1 MYQTKTEIMENI
13 KKITLDEMI
22 NSDLINGL
30 IEKQDKELAE
40 AGWTYNEVKALADS
54 INK

>member
-1 MYQTKTEIMENI
+1 MENI
-13 KKITLDEMI
+13 KTITLDEMI
-22 NSDLINGL
+22 NSDLITDL

-40 AGWTYNEVKALADS
+40 AGWTYKEVKFLADS